1 MRELNAPVGP
11 AGDGHL
17 GRRYQH
23 GVNDLHPD
31 GTRKRNLIQIVEWM
45 NTIIVNGFEGGTL
58 RKVPP
63 TNSGSG
69 GPSRHTVS
77 GNLAAEGAT
86 VESAQLAQQSQRRNC
101 VFGKIYEDCR

>member
-1 MRELNAPVGP
+1 MMRELCKQARGLVDTFSPSKGLLP
-11 AGDGHL
+11 
-17 GRRYQH
+17 H
-23 GVNDLHPD
+23 GA
-31 GTRKRNLIQIVEWM
+31 IQIVEWM

-77 GNLAAEGAT
+77 GNAPP
-86 VESAQLAQQSQRRNC
+86 
-101 VFGKIYEDCR
+101 

>member
-1 MRELNAPVGP
+1 MAHITPHDLMN
-11 AGDGHL
+11 DL

-69 GPSRHTVS
+69 PRPPFG
-77 GNLAAEGAT
+77 
-86 VESAQLAQQSQRRNC
+86 C
-101 VFGKIYEDCR
+101 V